1 MNDKR
6 FASNADE
13 ILNLDDTV
21 YEEVYVPQW
30 DRWFLLRSLS
40 GAERD
45 AYEQS
50 LIRGEGKK
58 RQMNFDNMRAKLVA
72 RCVVHQETK
81 HPLFSTRQIGELGQK
96 NAAALEILFEAARKL
111 SGLSDEDVEELEGNS
126 VADQNGSH
134 TSAGPSPL
142 VGHHENFSTQ

>member
-1 MNDKR
+1 MIDKR
-6 FASNADE
+6 FASNAEE
-13 ILNLDDTV
+13 ILGLDDQA
-21 YEEVYVPQW
+21 YDEVYVPQW
-30 DRWFLLRSLS
+30 DMWFLLRSLT

-50 LIRGEGKK
+50 LIKGEGKK
-58 RQMNFDNMRAKLVA
+58 RTMNFDNMRAKLVA

-81 HPLFSTRQIGELGQK
+81 QPIFSTRQIGELGQK
-96 NAAALEILFEAARKL
+96 NAAALEVLFDAARKL

-126 VADQNGSH
+126 AADQNGSH

-142 VGHHENFSTQ
+142 VGPPVSSFNP

>member
-1 MNDKR
+1 MTDKR
-6 FASNADE
+6 FANSAEE
-13 ILNLDDTV
+13 ILSLDDQA

-30 DRWFLLRSLS
+30 DMWFLLRSLT

-50 LIRGEGKK
+50 LVKGEGKK
-58 RQMNFDNMRAKLVA
+58 RTMNFDNMRAKLVA

-81 HPLFSTRQIGELGQK
+81 QPLFSTRQIGELGQK
-96 NAAALEILFEAARKL
+96 NAAALEVLFDAARKL

-126 VADQNGSH
+126 ATDQNGSH
-134 TSAGPSPL
+134 TSAGPLHL
-142 VGHHENFSTQ
+142 VGHHENSSTP